1 MSLKV
6 RRFLI
11 FAAIVSTVVFTA
23 FINEKS
29 KNTSSSTTKSEAV
42 ASEGTQKEKFN
53 PGEMIMEHVLDA
65 HEWHI
70 TQFGNYPIV
79 LPLPVILY
87 DQGKFV
93 CFMSSKFVS
102 VDPVTNIYG
111 YKAYQGYKIEDA
123 EGANKGKIVK
133 VLPNTE
139 TTDENAKLPFDF
151 SITKT
156 VFAMLMSLVIM
167 CFVFISVARS
177 YKKRP
182 NQAPKGLQS
191 LLEPIILFVRDDIA
205 KPSIGEDRYARF
217 MPFLLTIFFFILTNN
232 ILGVIPIFPGGANV
246 TGNIA
251 VTMTLAVFTFII
263 TTFSTDKHYWRH
275 LVDMPGVPIWLKLPV
290 PLMPFVEIFG
300 VFIKPVVLM
309 IRLFANITGGHIIIL
324 GFVCL
329 IFIFGNVNPWLTT
342 VVGPFSFLFMIFVYM
357 LELLVAF
364 LQAYVFTLLSALYFG
379 MAKVGSHH

>member
-11 FAAIVSTVVFTA
+11 FAAIVSAVVFSA
-23 FINEKS
+23 FINESS
-29 KNTSSSTTKSEAV
+29 KNNSTPTQKSEAT
-42 ASEGTQKEKFN
+42 ASEATQKEKFN
-53 PGEMIMEHVLDA
+53 PGVMIMEHVLDA

-70 TQFGNYPIV
+70 TQFGDYPVI

-93 CFMSSKFVS
+93 CFMSSKFEHGTKS
-102 VDPVTNIYG
+102 YL
-111 YKAYQGYKIEDA
+111 GYKIEEA
-123 EGANKGKIVK
+123 AGPNNGKIVK
-133 VLPNTE
+133 VLANGE
-139 TTDENAKLPFDF
+139 TDKTAKLPFDF

-156 VFAMLMSLVIM
+156 VFAMLLSLVIM
-167 CFVFISVARS
+167 CLVFISVART
-177 YKKRP
+177 YRKHP

-191 LLEPIILFVRDDIA
+191 LLEPVILFVRDDIA
-205 KPSIGEDRYARF
+205 KPSIGADRYARF
-217 MPFLLTIFFFILTNN
+217 MPFLLTVFFFILTNN
-232 ILGVIPIFPGGANV
+232 IMGVIPLFPGGANV

-251 VTMTLAVFTFII
+251 VTLTLALFTFII

-275 LVDMPGVPIWLKLPV
+275 LVDMPGVPIWLKLPI
-290 PLMPFVEIFG
+290 PIMPFVEIFG

-324 GFVCL
+324 GFVSL
-329 IFIFGNVNPWLTT
+329 IFIFGEKNIWLTGIA
-342 VVGPFSFLFMIFVYM
+342 GPFSFLFMIFVYC

>member
-11 FAAIVSTVVFTA
+11 FAAIVSSVVFTA
-23 FINEKS
+23 FINENS
-29 KNTSSSTTKSEAV
+29 KNNSSSTQKTEAT

-79 LPLPVILY
+79 LPLPVIIY

-93 CFMSSKFVS
+93 CFMSSKFEHGQKS
-102 VDPVTNIYG
+102 YL
-111 YKAYQGYKIEDA
+111 GYKIGNDV
-123 EGANKGKIVK
+123 GVNVGKIVK
-133 VLPNTE
+133 VLPDGI
-139 TTDENAKLPFDF
+139 TTDRKAKLPFDL

-156 VFAMLMSLVIM
+156 VFAMFLSLIIM
-167 CFVFISVARS
+167 CLIFISIART
-177 YKKRP
+177 YRKHP

-191 LLEPIILFVRDDIA
+191 LLEPVILFVRDDIA
-205 KPSIGEDRYARF
+205 KPSIGEERYARF
-217 MPFLLTIFFFILTNN
+217 MPFLLTVFFFILTNN
-232 ILGVIPIFPGGANV
+232 IMGVIPIFPGGANV

-251 VTMTLAVFTFII
+251 VTMTLAIFTFII
-263 TTFSTDKHYWRH
+263 TTLSTDKNYWKH
-275 LVDMPGVPIWLKLPV
+275 LIDMPGVPLWLKLPI

-309 IRLFANITGGHIIIL
+309 IRLFANITGGHIVIL

-329 IFIFGNVNPWLTT
+329 IFIFGEKSPWLTS

>member
-11 FAAIVSTVVFTA
+11 FAALISTVLFTA
-23 FINEKS
+23 FINGNS
-29 KNTSSSTTKSEAV
+29 KNNSTPTPKSEAT
-42 ASEGTQKEKFN
+42 ASEGTPNEKFD
-53 PGEMIMEHVLDA
+53 PGKMIMEHVLDA

-70 TQFGNYPIV
+70 TQFGNYPVV
-79 LPLPVILY
+79 LPLPVILF

-93 CFMSSKFVS
+93 CFMSCKFENVHKS
-102 VDPVTNIYG
+102 YL
-111 YKAYQGYKIEDA
+111 GYKIEEA
-123 EGANKGKIVK
+123 AGPNKGKIVK
-133 VLPNTE
+133 VLPDGE
-139 TTDENAKLPFDF
+139 TTDKAAALPFDL

-156 VFAMLMSLVIM
+156 VFAMFLSLIVM
-167 CFVFISVARS
+167 CLVFISVARA
-177 YKKRP
+177 YRKHP
-182 NQAPKGLQS
+182 NQPPKGMQA
-191 LLEPIILFVRDDIA
+191 LLEPVILFVRDDIA
-205 KPSIGEDRYARF
+205 KPSIGEERYARF
-217 MPFLLTIFFFILTNN
+217 MPFLLMIFFFILTNN
-232 ILGVIPIFPGGANV
+232 IMGVIPLFPGGANV

-263 TTFSTDKHYWRH
+263 TTFSTDKNYWKH

-329 IFIFGNVNPWLTT
+329 IFIFGEKNAWLTT
-342 VVGPFSFLFMIFVYM
+342 VVGPFSFLFMIFVYC

>member
-11 FAAIVSTVVFTA
+11 FAAIVSSVVFTA
-23 FINEKS
+23 FINENS
-29 KNTSSSTTKSEAV
+29 KNNSTSTQKTEAT

-79 LPLPVILY
+79 LPLPVIFF
-87 DQGKFV
+87 DQGKLV
-93 CFMSSKFVS
+93 CFMSSKFDHGTKS
-102 VDPVTNIYG
+102 YM
-111 YKAYQGYKIEDA
+111 GYKIGTDV
-123 EGANKGKIVK
+123 GVNVGRIVK
-133 VLPNTE
+133 VMPDGI
-139 TTDENAKLPFDF
+139 TTDRKAKLPLDL

-156 VFAMLMSLVIM
+156 VFAMFLSLIIM
-167 CFVFISVARS
+167 CLVFISIART
-177 YKKRP
+177 YRKHP

-205 KPSIGEDRYARF
+205 KPSIGEERYARF
-217 MPFLLTIFFFILTNN
+217 MPFLLTVFFFILTNN
-232 ILGVIPIFPGGANV
+232 IMGVIPIFPGGANV

-251 VTMTLAVFTFII
+251 VTMTLAVFTFVI
-263 TTFSTDKHYWRH
+263 TTFSTDKYYWKH
-275 LVDMPGVPIWLKLPV
+275 LIDMPGVPLWLKIPI

-309 IRLFANITGGHIIIL
+309 IRLFANITGGHIVIL

-329 IFIFGNVNPWLTT
+329 IFIFGEKSPWLTSI
-342 VVGPFSFLFMIFVYM
+342 VGPFSFLFMIFVYM

-379 MAKVGSHH
+379 MAKVGNHH

>member
-11 FAAIVSTVVFTA
+11 FAAIVSTVVFSA
-23 FINEKS
+23 FINE
-29 KNTSSSTTKSEAV
+29 SSRNNSTPTPKSEAT
-42 ASEGTQKEKFN
+42 ASEATQKEKFN
-53 PGEMIMEHVLDA
+53 PGVMIMEHVLDA

-70 TQFGNYPIV
+70 TQFGNFPVI

-93 CFMSSKFVS
+93 CFMSGKFEHGTKS
-102 VDPVTNIYG
+102 YL
-111 YKAYQGYKIEDA
+111 GYKIEEA
-123 EGANKGKIVK
+123 AGPNNGKIVK
-133 VLPNTE
+133 VLANGE
-139 TTDENAKLPFDF
+139 TDKIAKLPFDF

-156 VFAMLMSLVIM
+156 VFAMLLSLVIM
-167 CFVFISVARS
+167 CLVFISVART
-177 YKKRP
+177 YRKHP

-191 LLEPIILFVRDDIA
+191 LLEPVILFVRDDIA
-205 KPSIGEDRYARF
+205 KPSIGADRYARF
-217 MPFLLTIFFFILTNN
+217 MPFLLTVFFFILTNN
-232 ILGVIPIFPGGANV
+232 IMGVIPLFPGGANV

-263 TTFSTDKHYWRH
+263 TSFSTDKNYWRH
-275 LVDMPGVPIWLKLPV
+275 LVDMPGVPIWLKLPI
-290 PLMPFVEIFG
+290 PIMPFVEIFG

-324 GFVCL
+324 GFVSL
-329 IFIFGNVNPWLTT
+329 IFIFGEKNVWLTGIA
-342 VVGPFSFLFMIFVYM
+342 GPFSFLFMIFVYC

>member
-11 FAAIVSTVVFTA
+11 FAAIVSAVVFSA
-23 FINEKS
+23 FINENS
-29 KNTSSSTTKSEAV
+29 KNNSTPTQKSEAT
-42 ASEGTQKEKFN
+42 ASEATQKEKFN
-53 PGEMIMEHVLDA
+53 PGVMIMEHVLDA

-70 TQFGNYPIV
+70 TQFGNYPVI

-93 CFMSSKFVS
+93 CFMSTKFEHGTKS
-102 VDPVTNIYG
+102 YL
-111 YKAYQGYKIEDA
+111 GYKIEEA
-123 EGANKGKIVK
+123 AGSNNGKIVRA
-133 VLPNTE
+133 LENGE
-139 TTDENAKLPFDF
+139 TDKAAKLPFDF

-156 VFAMLMSLVIM
+156 VFAMFLSLIIM
-167 CFVFISVARS
+167 CLVFISVART
-177 YKKRP
+177 YRKHP

-205 KPSIGEDRYARF
+205 KPSIGADRYARF
-217 MPFLLTIFFFILTNN
+217 MPFLLTVFFFILTNN
-232 ILGVIPIFPGGANV
+232 IMGVIPLFPGGANV

-251 VTMTLAVFTFII
+251 VTLTLALFTFII
-263 TTFSTDKHYWRH
+263 TTLSTDKNYWRH
-275 LVDMPGVPIWLKLPV
+275 LVDMPGVPIWLKLPI
-290 PLMPFVEIFG
+290 PIMPFVEIFG

-324 GFVCL
+324 GFVSL
-329 IFIFGNVNPWLTT
+329 IFIFGEKNVWLTGIA
-342 VVGPFSFLFMIFVYM
+342 GPFSFLFMIFVYC

>member
-11 FAAIVSTVVFTA
+11 FAAIVSSVVFTA
-23 FINEKS
+23 FINENS
-29 KNTSSSTTKSEAV
+29 KNNSSSTQKTEAT
-42 ASEGTQKEKFN
+42 ASEGTPKEKFN

-93 CFMSSKFVS
+93 CFMSSNFEHGHKS
-102 VDPVTNIYG
+102 YL
-111 YKAYQGYKIEDA
+111 GYKIGDEV
-123 EGANKGKIVK
+123 GVNVGRIVK
-133 VLPNTE
+133 VMPDGV
-139 TTDENAKLPFDF
+139 TTDRKAKLPFDL

-156 VFAMLMSLVIM
+156 VFAMFLSLIIM
-167 CFVFISVARS
+167 CLIFISIART
-177 YKKRP
+177 YRKHP

-191 LLEPIILFVRDDIA
+191 LLEPVILFVRDDIA
-205 KPSIGEDRYARF
+205 KPSIGEERYARF
-217 MPFLLTIFFFILTNN
+217 MPFLLTVFFFILTNN
-232 ILGVIPIFPGGANV
+232 IMGVIPIFPGGANV

-251 VTMTLAVFTFII
+251 VTMTLAIFTFII
-263 TTFSTDKHYWRH
+263 TTLSTDKNYWKH
-275 LVDMPGVPIWLKLPV
+275 LIDMPGVPLWLKLPI

-309 IRLFANITGGHIIIL
+309 IRLFANITGGHIVIL

-329 IFIFGNVNPWLTT
+329 IFIFGEKSPWLTS

>member
-11 FAAIVSTVVFTA
+11 FAAIVSTVVFSA
-23 FINEKS
+23 FINENS
-29 KNTSSSTTKSEAV
+29 KNNSTPTPKSEAT

-53 PGEMIMEHVLDA
+53 PGVMIMEHVLDA

-70 TQFGNYPIV
+70 TQFGNYPVI

-93 CFMSSKFVS
+93 CFMSSKFEHGTKS
-102 VDPVTNIYG
+102 YL
-111 YKAYQGYKIEDA
+111 GYKIEEA
-123 EGANKGKIVK
+123 AGKNNGKIVK
-133 VLPNTE
+133 VLPDGE
-139 TTDENAKLPFDF
+139 TDKAASLPFDL

-156 VFAMLMSLVIM
+156 VFAMLLSLVIM
-167 CFVFISVARS
+167 CLVFISVART
-177 YKKRP
+177 YRKHP

-205 KPSIGEDRYARF
+205 KPSIGADRYARF
-217 MPFLLTIFFFILTNN
+217 MPFLLTVFFFILTNN
-232 ILGVIPIFPGGANV
+232 IMGVIPLFPGGANV

-263 TTFSTDKHYWRH
+263 TSLSTDKHYWRH
-275 LVDMPGVPIWLKLPV
+275 LVDMPGVPIWLKLPI
-290 PLMPFVEIFG
+290 PIMPFVEIFG

-324 GFVCL
+324 GFVSL
-329 IFIFGNVNPWLTT
+329 IFIFGEKNVWLTGIA
-342 VVGPFSFLFMIFVYM
+342 GPFSFLFMIFVYC

>member
-11 FAAIVSTVVFTA
+11 FAAIVSTVVFSA
-23 FINEKS
+23 FINENS
-29 KNTSSSTTKSEAV
+29 KNNSSPTAKSEAT
-42 ASEGTQKEKFN
+42 ASEGTQNEKFN
-53 PGEMIMEHVLDA
+53 PGVMIMEHVLDA

-70 TQFGNYPIV
+70 TQFGDYPVV

-93 CFMSSKFVS
+93 CFMSSKFEHGTKS
-102 VDPVTNIYG
+102 YL
-111 YKAYQGYKIEDA
+111 GYKIEEA
-123 EGANKGKIVK
+123 AGPNNGKIVRA
-133 VLPNTE
+133 LENGE
-139 TTDENAKLPFDF
+139 TDKAAKLPFDL

-156 VFAMLMSLVIM
+156 VFAMLLSLVIM
-167 CFVFISVARS
+167 CLVFISVART
-177 YKKRP
+177 YRKHP

-191 LLEPIILFVRDDIA
+191 LLEPVILFVRDDIA
-205 KPSIGEDRYARF
+205 KPSIGADRYARF
-217 MPFLLTIFFFILTNN
+217 MPFLLTVFFFILTNN
-232 ILGVIPIFPGGANV
+232 IMGVIPIFPGGANV

-263 TTFSTDKHYWRH
+263 TSFSTDKHYWRH
-275 LVDMPGVPIWLKLPV
+275 LVDMPGVPIWLKLPI
-290 PLMPFVEIFG
+290 PIMPFVEIFG

-324 GFVCL
+324 GFVSL
-329 IFIFGNVNPWLTT
+329 IFIFGEKNVWLTGIA
-342 VVGPFSFLFMIFVYM
+342 GPFSFLFMIFVYC

>member
-11 FAAIVSTVVFTA
+11 FAAIVSAVVFSA
-23 FINEKS
+23 FINENS
-29 KNTSSSTTKSEAV
+29 KNNSSPTPKSEAT
-42 ASEGTQKEKFN
+42 ASEGTQNEKFN
-53 PGEMIMEHVLDA
+53 PGVMIMEHVLDA

-70 TQFGNYPIV
+70 TQFGNYPVV

-93 CFMSSKFVS
+93 FFMSSKFEHGTKS
-102 VDPVTNIYG
+102 YL
-111 YKAYQGYKIEDA
+111 GYKIEEA
-123 EGANKGKIVK
+123 AGPNNGKIVK
-133 VLPNTE
+133 VLPDGE
-139 TTDENAKLPFDF
+139 TDKAAKIPFDF

-156 VFAMLMSLVIM
+156 VFAMLLSLVIM
-167 CFVFISVARS
+167 CLVFISVART
-177 YKKRP
+177 YRKHP

-205 KPSIGEDRYARF
+205 KPSIGAERYARF
-217 MPFLLTIFFFILTNN
+217 MPFLLTVFFFILTNN
-232 ILGVIPIFPGGANV
+232 VMGVIPLFPGGANV

-251 VTMTLAVFTFII
+251 VTLTLALFTFII
-263 TTFSTDKHYWRH
+263 TTLSTDKNYWRH
-275 LVDMPGVPIWLKLPV
+275 LVDMPGVPIWLKLPI
-290 PLMPFVEIFG
+290 PIMPFVEIFG

-324 GFVCL
+324 GFVSL
-329 IFIFGNVNPWLTT
+329 IFIFGEKNVWLTGIA
-342 VVGPFSFLFMIFVYM
+342 GPFSFLFMIFVYC

>member
-11 FAAIVSTVVFTA
+11 FAAIVSTVVFSA
-23 FINEKS
+23 FINENS
-29 KNTSSSTTKSEAV
+29 KNNSSPTQKSEAT
-42 ASEGTQKEKFN
+42 ASEATQKEKFN
-53 PGEMIMEHVLDA
+53 PGVMIMEHVLDA

-70 TQFGNYPIV
+70 TQFGNTPVI
-79 LPLPVILY
+79 LPLPIILF

-93 CFMSSKFVS
+93 CFMSTKFEHGTKS
-102 VDPVTNIYG
+102 YL
-111 YKAYQGYKIEDA
+111 GYKIEEA
-123 EGANKGKIVK
+123 AGPNNGKIVK
-133 VLPNTE
+133 VLADGE
-139 TTDENAKLPFDF
+139 TDKTAKLPFDL

-156 VFAMLMSLVIM
+156 VFAMLLSLVIM
-167 CFVFISVARS
+167 CLVFISVART
-177 YKKRP
+177 YRKHP

-205 KPSIGEDRYARF
+205 KPSIGADRYARF
-217 MPFLLTIFFFILTNN
+217 MPFLLTVFFFILTNN
-232 ILGVIPIFPGGANV
+232 IMGVIPLFPGGANV

-263 TTFSTDKHYWRH
+263 TSFSTDKNYWRH
-275 LVDMPGVPIWLKLPV
+275 LVDMPGVPIWLKLPI
-290 PLMPFVEIFG
+290 PIMPFVEIFG

-324 GFVCL
+324 GFVSL
-329 IFIFGNVNPWLTT
+329 IFIFGEKNVWLTGIA
-342 VVGPFSFLFMIFVYM
+342 GPFSFLFMIFVYC

>member
-11 FAAIVSTVVFTA
+11 FAAIVSSVVFTA
-23 FINEKS
+23 FINENS
-29 KNTSSSTTKSEAV
+29 KNNSSSTQKTEAT
-42 ASEGTQKEKFN
+42 ASEGTPKEKFN

-79 LPLPVILY
+79 LPLPVIFF
-87 DQGKFV
+87 DQGKLV
-93 CFMSSKFVS
+93 CFMSSKFEHGHKS
-102 VDPVTNIYG
+102 YL
-111 YKAYQGYKIEDA
+111 GYKIGNDV
-123 EGANKGKIVK
+123 GVNVGRIVK
-133 VLPNTE
+133 VLPDGI
-139 TTDENAKLPFDF
+139 TTDRKAKLLFDL

-156 VFAMLMSLVIM
+156 VFAMFLSLIIM
-167 CFVFISVARS
+167 CLIFISIART
-177 YKKRP
+177 YRKHP

-191 LLEPIILFVRDDIA
+191 LLEPVILFVRDDIA
-205 KPSIGEDRYARF
+205 KPSIGEERYARF
-217 MPFLLTIFFFILTNN
+217 MPFLLTVFFFILTNN
-232 ILGVIPIFPGGANV
+232 IMGVIPIFPGGANV

-251 VTMTLAVFTFII
+251 VTMTLAIFTFII
-263 TTFSTDKHYWRH
+263 TTLSTDKNYWKH
-275 LVDMPGVPIWLKLPV
+275 LIDMPGVPLWLKLPI

-309 IRLFANITGGHIIIL
+309 IRLFANITGGHIVIL

-329 IFIFGNVNPWLTT
+329 IFIFGEKNVWFTT
-342 VVGPFSFLFMIFVYM
+342 FVGPFSFLFMIFVYM

-379 MAKVGSHH
+379 MAKEGSHH

>member
-23 FINEKS
+23 FINENS
-29 KNTSSSTTKSEAV
+29 KNNSTPTQKSEAT
-42 ASEGTQKEKFN
+42 ASEGTPNEKFD
-53 PGEMIMEHVLDA
+53 PGKMIMEHVLDA

-70 TQFGNYPIV
+70 TQFGKYPVV

-93 CFMSSKFVS
+93 FFMSSKFEHGTKS
-102 VDPVTNIYG
+102 YL
-111 YKAYQGYKIEDA
+111 GYKIEEA
-123 EGANKGKIVK
+123 AGPNNGKIVK
-133 VLPNTE
+133 VLENGE
-139 TTDENAKLPFDF
+139 TDKAAKLPFDF

-156 VFAMLMSLVIM
+156 VFAMFLSLIIL
-167 CFVFISVARS
+167 CLVFISVART
-177 YKKRP
+177 YRKHP

-205 KPSIGEDRYARF
+205 KPSIGAERYARF

-232 ILGVIPIFPGGANV
+232 IMGVIPLFPGGANV

-251 VTMTLAVFTFII
+251 VTMTLALFTFVI
-263 TTFSTDKHYWRH
+263 TSLSTDKNYWKH
-275 LVDMPGVPIWLKLPV
+275 LVDMPGVPIWLKLPI

-309 IRLFANITGGHIIIL
+309 IRLFANIAGGHIVIL

-329 IFIFGNVNPWLTT
+329 IFIFGEKNVWLTT
-342 VVGPFSFLFMIFVYM
+342 VVGPFSFVFMIFVYM

-379 MAKVGSHH
+379 MAREESHH

>member
-11 FAAIVSTVVFTA
+11 FAAIVSTVVFSA
-23 FINEKS
+23 FINGNS
-29 KNTSSSTTKSEAV
+29 KNNSTPTPKSEAT
-42 ASEGTQKEKFN
+42 ASEATQKEKFN
-53 PGEMIMEHVLDA
+53 PGVMIMEHVLDA

-70 TQFGNYPIV
+70 TQFGNYPVI

-93 CFMSSKFVS
+93 CFMSSKFEHGAKS
-102 VDPVTNIYG
+102 YL
-111 YKAYQGYKIEDA
+111 GYKIEEA
-123 EGANKGKIVK
+123 AGPNNGKIVK
-133 VLPNTE
+133 VLANDE
-139 TTDENAKLPFDF
+139 TDKTAKLPFDF

-156 VFAMLMSLVIM
+156 VFAMLLSLVIM
-167 CFVFISVARS
+167 CLVFISVART
-177 YKKRP
+177 YRKHP

-205 KPSIGEDRYARF
+205 KPSIGADRYARF
-217 MPFLLTIFFFILTNN
+217 MPFLLTVFFFILTNN
-232 ILGVIPIFPGGANV
+232 IMGVIPLFPGGANV

-251 VTMTLAVFTFII
+251 VTMTLAFFTFVI
-263 TTFSTDKHYWRH
+263 TSLSTDKHYWRH
-275 LVDMPGVPIWLKLPV
+275 LVDMPGVPIWLKLPI
-290 PLMPFVEIFG
+290 PIMPFVEIFG

-324 GFVCL
+324 GFVSL
-329 IFIFGNVNPWLTT
+329 IFIFGEKNVWLTGIA
-342 VVGPFSFLFMIFVYM
+342 GPFSFLFMIFVYC

>member
-11 FAAIVSTVVFTA
+11 FAVIVSAVVFSA
-23 FINEKS
+23 FINESS
-29 KNTSSSTTKSEAV
+29 KNNSSPTSKSEAT
-42 ASEGTQKEKFN
+42 ASEGTQNEKFN
-53 PGEMIMEHVLDA
+53 PGVMIMEHVLDA

-70 TQFGNYPIV
+70 TQFGDYPVI

-93 CFMSSKFVS
+93 CFMSSKFEHGTK
-102 VDPVTNIYG
+102 PYL
-111 YKAYQGYKIEDA
+111 GYKIEEA
-123 EGANKGKIVK
+123 AGPNKGKIVK
-133 VLPNTE
+133 VFPNGE
-139 TTDENAKLPFDF
+139 TDKAAKLPFDL

-156 VFAMLMSLVIM
+156 VFAMLLSLVIM
-167 CFVFISVARS
+167 CLVFISVART
-177 YKKRP
+177 YRKHP

-205 KPSIGEDRYARF
+205 KPSIGADRYARF
-217 MPFLLTIFFFILTNN
+217 MPFLLTVFFFILTNN
-232 ILGVIPIFPGGANV
+232 IMGVIPLFPGGANV

-263 TTFSTDKHYWRH
+263 TSFSTDKHYWRH
-275 LVDMPGVPIWLKLPV
+275 LVDMPGVPIWLKLPI
-290 PLMPFVEIFG
+290 PIMPFVEIFG

-324 GFVCL
+324 GFVSL
-329 IFIFGNVNPWLTT
+329 IFIFGEKNVWLTGIA
-342 VVGPFSFLFMIFVYM
+342 GPFSFLFMIFVYC

>member
-11 FAAIVSTVVFTA
+11 FAAIISTVVFTA
-23 FINEKS
+23 FINANS
-29 KNTSSSTTKSEAV
+29 KNNSSSTQKSEAT

-53 PGEMIMEHVLDA
+53 AGEMIMEHVVDS

-70 TQFGNYPIV
+70 TQFGDYPIV
-79 LPLPVILY
+79 LSLPVILY

-93 CFMSSKFVS
+93 CFMSNNFEN
-102 VDPVTNIYG
+102 TG
-111 YKAYQGYKIEDA
+111 YRGYKIEEA
-123 EGANKGKIVK
+123 TGSTKGKIVR
-133 VLPNTE
+133 VLPDGK
-139 TTDENAKLPFDF
+139 TTDKGAALPFDF

-156 VFAMLMSLVIM
+156 VFAMFLSLLIM
-167 CFVFISVARS
+167 CLIFISVART
-177 YKKRP
+177 YKKHP
-182 NQAPKGLQS
+182 NQPPKGLQAWI
-191 LLEPIILFVRDDIA
+191 EPIILFVRDDIA
-205 KPSIGEDRYARF
+205 KPSIGEERYARF
-217 MPFLLTIFFFILTNN
+217 MPFLLMVFFFILTNN
-232 ILGVIPIFPGGANV
+232 LMGIIPLFPGGANV

-251 VTMTLAVFTFII
+251 VTMTLAVFTFVI
-263 TTFSTDKHYWRH
+263 TTFSSDRHYWRH
-275 LVDMPGVPIWLKLPV
+275 LVDMPGVPIWLKLPI

-329 IFIFGNVNPWLTT
+329 IFIFGEKNIWVDT
-342 VVGPFSFLFMIFVYM
+342 VVAPFSFAFMIFMYL

-379 MAKVGSHH
+379 MAKAGSSH

>member
-11 FAAIVSTVVFTA
+11 FAAIVSTVVFSA
-23 FINEKS
+23 FINENS
-29 KNTSSSTTKSEAV
+29 KNNSTPTPKSEAT
-42 ASEGTQKEKFN
+42 ASEATQKEKFN
-53 PGEMIMEHVLDA
+53 PGVMIMEHVLDA

-70 TQFGNYPIV
+70 TQFGDYPVI

-93 CFMSSKFVS
+93 CFMSSKFEHGTKS
-102 VDPVTNIYG
+102 YL
-111 YKAYQGYKIEDA
+111 GYKIEEA
-123 EGANKGKIVK
+123 AGPNNGKIVK
-133 VLPNTE
+133 VLATGE
-139 TTDENAKLPFDF
+139 TDKTAKLPFDF

-156 VFAMLMSLVIM
+156 VFAMLLSLVIM
-167 CFVFISVARS
+167 CLVFISVART
-177 YKKRP
+177 YRKHP

-191 LLEPIILFVRDDIA
+191 LLEPVILFVRDDIA
-205 KPSIGEDRYARF
+205 KPSIGADRYARF
-217 MPFLLTIFFFILTNN
+217 MPFLLTVFFFILTNN
-232 ILGVIPIFPGGANV
+232 IMGVIPLFPGGANV

-251 VTMTLAVFTFII
+251 VTLTLALFTFII

-275 LVDMPGVPIWLKLPV
+275 LVDMPGVPIWLKLPI
-290 PLMPFVEIFG
+290 PIMPFVEIFG

-324 GFVCL
+324 GFVSL
-329 IFIFGNVNPWLTT
+329 IFIFGEKNVWLTGIA
-342 VVGPFSFLFMIFVYM
+342 GPFSFLFMIFVYC

>member
-6 RRFLI
+6 KRFLI
-11 FAAIVSTVVFTA
+11 FAAIISSVVFTA
-23 FINEKS
+23 FINANS
-29 KNTSSSTTKSEAV
+29 KNNSSSTQKSEAA

-53 PGEMIMEHVLDA
+53 AGEMIMEHVVDS

-70 TQFGNYPIV
+70 TQFGDYPIV

-93 CFMSSKFVS
+93 CFMSNKFEH
-102 VDPVTNIYG
+102 TG
-111 YKAYQGYKIEDA
+111 YRGYKIEEA
-123 EGANKGKIVK
+123 TGSTKGKIVR
-133 VLPNTE
+133 VLPDGE
-139 TTDENAKLPFDF
+139 TTDKGAALPFDF

-156 VFAMLMSLVIM
+156 VFAMFLSLLIM
-167 CFVFISVARS
+167 CLIFISVART
-177 YKKRP
+177 YKKHP
-182 NQAPKGLQS
+182 NQPPKGLQAWI
-191 LLEPIILFVRDDIA
+191 EPIILFVRDDIA
-205 KPSIGEDRYARF
+205 KPSIGVERYARF
-217 MPFLLTIFFFILTNN
+217 MPFLLMVFFFVLTNN
-232 ILGVIPIFPGGANV
+232 IMGIIPLFPGGANV

-251 VTMTLAVFTFII
+251 VTMTLAVFTFVI
-263 TTFSTDKHYWRH
+263 TTFSTDRHYWRH
-275 LVDMPGVPIWLKLPV
+275 LVDMPGVPIWLKLPI

-329 IFIFGNVNPWLTT
+329 IFIFGEKNIWVDT
-342 VVGPFSFLFMIFVYM
+342 VVAPFSFAFMIFMYL

-379 MAKVGSHH
+379 MAKEGSHH

>member
-11 FAAIVSTVVFTA
+11 FAAIVSTVVFSA
-23 FINEKS
+23 FINGNS
-29 KNTSSSTTKSEAV
+29 KNNSTPTPKSEAT
-42 ASEGTQKEKFN
+42 ASEATQKEKFN
-53 PGEMIMEHVLDA
+53 PGVMIMEHVLDA

-70 TQFGNYPIV
+70 TQFGNFPVI

-93 CFMSSKFVS
+93 CFMSSKFEHGTKS
-102 VDPVTNIYG
+102 YL
-111 YKAYQGYKIEDA
+111 GYKIEEA
-123 EGANKGKIVK
+123 PGSNNGKIVK
-133 VLPNTE
+133 VLADGE
-139 TTDENAKLPFDF
+139 TDKTAKIPFDF

-156 VFAMLMSLVIM
+156 VFAMLLSLVIM
-167 CFVFISVARS
+167 CLVFISVART
-177 YKKRP
+177 YRKHP
-182 NQAPKGLQS
+182 NEAPKGLQS

-205 KPSIGEDRYARF
+205 KPSIGADRYARF
-217 MPFLLTIFFFILTNN
+217 MPFLLTVFFFILTNN
-232 ILGVIPIFPGGANV
+232 IMGVIPLFPGGANV

-251 VTMTLAVFTFII
+251 VTLTLALFTFII

-275 LVDMPGVPIWLKLPV
+275 LVDMPGVPIWLKLPI
-290 PLMPFVEIFG
+290 PIMPFVEIFG

-324 GFVCL
+324 GFVSL
-329 IFIFGNVNPWLTT
+329 IFIFGEKNVWLTGIA
-342 VVGPFSFLFMIFVYM
+342 GPFSFLFMIFVYC